1 MILLRDTLLLA
12 MDGNCHPPKLIDPC
26 LNLIT
31 CRRICP
37 GRHFAELSLWAAI
50 VSILSTVRIT
60 KATDSEG
67 KDIPVIPGYTT
78 GLAMFVLFRWYLG
91 SADFF
96 CLNSQP
102 TPFDFAITSI
112 DSRREEHMRAASRVY
127 WDSCG
132 MLRSSESES

>member
-12 MDGNCHPPKLIDPC
+12 TEGNRHPQSLLILC
-26 LNLIT
+26 LDLIT

-60 KATDSEG
+60 KAKDSEG

-78 GLAMFVLFRWYLG
+78 GLSMLVLFHWYLG
-91 SADFF
+91 SVDFF

-102 TPFDFAITSI
+102 TPFAFAITSI
-112 DSRREEHMRAASRVY
+112 NSQREEHMRAASQVY

-132 MLRSSESES
+132 MPRSSDSKS